1 MSLLIQRA
9 YRKFTFNLSFVRI
22 TSLIFA
28 GIVAITPSLASAEQP
43 SCTSQGAIESGIN
56 NFVKKNPPVPVENT
70 SFYDRNGGK
79 VRMSDYKG
87 TALVINFWATWCPPC
102 VAEMPSL
109 DRLKAILDDSGIDV
123 LAINEDRDGA
133 TMALKFYE
141 ANGITNLDVLID
153 RKMALVKAAEV
164 TGLPTTLLVDADGNE
179 IAAVIG
185 ETEWDSPD
193 VVALVK
199 ACLLPES

>member
-1 MSLLIQRA
+1 MPLLIQRA
-9 YRKFTFNLSFVRI
+9 NRKFTFNLSSVRI
-22 TSLIFA
+22 ISLIFA

-56 NFVKKNPPVPVENT
+56 SFDKKNPPAPVGET
-70 SFYDRNGGK
+70 VFYDRNGGE
-79 VRMSDYKG
+79 VRVSDYKG
-87 TALVINFWATWCPPC
+87 TALVINFWATWCAPC

-109 DRLKAILDDSGIDV
+109 DRLKGILDDSGVDV
-123 LAINEDRDGA
+123 LAINEDRNGA
-133 TMALKFYE
+133 AMAIKFYE

-153 RKMALVKAAEV
+153 RKMALVKATEV

-185 ETEWDSPD
+185 EAEWDSPD
-193 VVALVK
+193 IVALVK
-199 ACLLPES
+199 ACLLPEG

>member
-1 MSLLIQRA
+1 
-9 YRKFTFNLSFVRI
+9 
-22 TSLIFA
+22 
-28 GIVAITPSLASAEQP
+28 
-43 SCTSQGAIESGIN
+43 
-56 NFVKKNPPVPVENT
+56 
-70 SFYDRNGGK
+70 
-79 VRMSDYKG
+79 MSDYKG